1 MTAPVELRCPQ
12 CGAPLAMEDVNV
24 AADVILCRS
33 CNCTGKFSDLVREK
47 NDEEIL

>member
-33 CNCTGKFSDLVREK
+33 CNCTGKFSELFQVN
-47 NDEEIL
+47 ND